1 MKMKKTLAFIMT
13 AALTVGTMAGCSQA
27 TINYSQE
34 ISNTAKWEAS
44 TSNIQGTINID
55 VQGVKEQINITA
67 DGYKANDKSY
77 VDMTFTDPT
86 GKLNI
91 PELKAY
97 SDGTTNYINKGFY
110 QGIYSL
116 TGQTAPAALA
126 NIKEDYIGINTA
138 STGVD
143 VNKLKAL
150 ATQPDS
156 MVELGKLIFGENTD
170 FDIPFVQNGR
180 EYTVNLDADQTVE
193 LGAKALKAAG
203 NNLDNINN
211 TFKLGL
217 PAESITQMKATVNS
231 ADFDKG
237 LADAKTALTG
247 TSITS
252 KEVFTDTSYTA
263 DFNMNLKIKDA
274 GSILLT
280 MKTTDTKSEVKE
292 ITFPTST
299 LKVTQEEFNKMLVP
313 TDTTVSSTTT
323 NVIAK

>member
-1 MKMKKTLAFIMT
+1 
-13 AALTVGTMAGCSQA
+13 
-27 TINYSQE
+27 
-34 ISNTAKWEAS
+34 
-44 TSNIQGTINID
+44 
-55 VQGVKEQINITA
+55 
-67 DGYKANDKSY
+67 
-77 VDMTFTDPT
+77 MTFTDPT
-86 GKLNI
+86 GKFNI

-97 SDGTTNYINKGFY
+97 SDGTTSYISKSFY

-116 TGQTAPAALA
+116 TGQTVPTALS
-126 NIKEDYIGINTA
+126 NIKEEYIGIDTA

-156 MVELGKLIFGENTD
+156 MVELGKLVFGENTD
-170 FDIPFVQNGR
+170 LDIPFVQNGR
-180 EYTVNLDADQTVE
+180 EYTVNLDADKTVD

-217 PAESITQMKATVNS
+217 PAESITQMKAAVNG

-237 LADAKTALTG
+237 LTDAKTALAG
-247 TSITS
+247 TTITS

-263 DFNMNLKIKDA
+263 DFNMNLKIKDS

-313 TDTTVSSTTT
+313 TDTTVASTTT